1 MKYLAHYVIIGALC
15 FSGILSYAFYKK
27 SISEEKE
34 ILENAT
40 YNLVKTW
47 ELPEL
52 LNEVSGIAWVND
64 SILACIQDEEGVI
77 YNYNLKTEEI
87 VFDVQ
92 FSEAGDYEGVALND
106 TDAYVLRSDG
116 RIYEVL
122 NFMSDSISVSH
133 FDTPFNEDNNLES
146 LTYNPK
152 TKNLITV
159 SKDEDL
165 KEKNFKGL
173 YEIPIATKIQKN
185 SPVIKIDMNA
195 EAFASFQ
202 KKQAEKTFNPSDIAI
217 HPKSGDYYIVDGKN
231 PKLLIL
237 SANGTFKDLHQLN
250 KFHFAQPEGITFSP
264 DGKLYI
270 ANEAAN
276 GVATIMEVTFD

>member
-52 LNEVSGIAWVND
+52 LNEVSGIAWIND

-106 TDAYVLRSDG
+106 TDAYILRSDG

-173 YEIPIATKIQKN
+173 YEIPIATKIQKK

-202 KKQAEKTFNPSDIAI
+202 KKKAEKTFNPSDIAI

-237 SANGTFKDLHQLN
+237 SASGTFNDLHQLN

>member
-77 YNYNLKTEEI
+77 YNYNLQTEEI

-173 YEIPIATKIQKN
+173 YEIPIATKIQKK

-202 KKQAEKTFNPSDIAI
+202 KKKAEKTFNPSDIAI

-237 SANGTFKDLHQLN
+237 SASGTFKDLHQLN

>member
-77 YNYNLKTEEI
+77 YNYNLQTEEI

-202 KKQAEKTFNPSDIAI
+202 KKKAEKTFNPSDIAI

>member
-52 LNEVSGIAWVND
+52 LNEVSGIAWIND

-173 YEIPIATKIQKN
+173 YEIPIATKIQKK

-202 KKQAEKTFNPSDIAI
+202 KKKAEKTFR
-217 HPKSGDYYIVDGKN
+217 
-231 PKLLIL
+231 LR
-237 SANGTFKDLHQLN
+237 
-250 KFHFAQPEGITFSP
+250 
-264 DGKLYI
+264 
-270 ANEAAN
+270 
-276 GVATIMEVTFD
+276 